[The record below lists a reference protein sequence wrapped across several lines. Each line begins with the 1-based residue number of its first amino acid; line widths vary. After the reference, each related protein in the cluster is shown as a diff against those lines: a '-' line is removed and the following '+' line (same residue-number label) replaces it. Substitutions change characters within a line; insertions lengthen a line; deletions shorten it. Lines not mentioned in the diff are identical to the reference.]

1 MRQKIYTL
9 KDFDFKPHN
18 VVKGAVQGLLKL
30 PNNITVSIVGG
41 GLQSIVGGMN
51 MLRGDGVYTFEVA
64 SWSTDTGEM
73 NMLRG
78 DGVDTFEVASWSTD
92 TGDWIK
98 LSDYD
103 DVLSYVD
110 KDRLPIVLLDLSKK

>member
-9 KDFDFKPHN
+9 KDFDFKPHG
-18 VVKGAVQGLLKL
+18 VVKGAVQGLLTL

-41 GLQSIVGGMN
+41 G
-51 MLRGDGVYTFEVA
+51 
-64 SWSTDTGEM
+64 EM
-73 NMLRG
+73 GRLYG
-78 DGVDTFEVASWSTD
+78 DGVDTFEVAAWWGD
-92 TGDWIK
+92 QGDWIK

-110 KDRLPIVLLDLSKK
+110 KDRLPIILLDLSKK

>member
-18 VVKGAVQGLLKL
+18 VVKGGVQGLLTL
-30 PNNITVSIVGG
+30 PNNNTVSIVGG

-51 MLRGDGVYTFEVA
+51 MLRGDGV
-64 SWSTDTGEM
+64 
-73 NMLRG
+73 
-78 DGVDTFEVASWSTD
+78 DTFEVAAWYTD
-92 TGDWIK
+92 SGDWIK

-103 DVLSYVD
+103 DVKSYVD
-110 KDRLPIVLLDLSKK
+110 KDDLLFLLFELSQK

>member
-1 MRQKIYTL
+1 MHYLCSMRPKVYTFN
-9 KDFDFKPHN
+9 DIIFKTHR
-18 VVKGAVQGLLKL
+18 VAKGGVQGLLTL

-51 MLRGDGVYTFEVA
+51 MLRGDGV
-64 SWSTDTGEM
+64 
-73 NMLRG
+73 
-78 DGVDTFEVASWSTD
+78 DTFEVAAWWGD
-92 TGDWIK
+92 QGDWIK

-110 KDRLPIVLLDLSKK
+110 KDRLPIILLDLSKK